1 MFMLNKDLF
10 DDKKDAEIARLKM
23 TIEKFKEYD
32 QKRKQYYNEKMERL
46 GELESLV
53 QEMEDGED
61 MGAKLIRYKN
71 RLSYLEQ
78 LIRAKNIQEDM
89 SLEES
94 KEIIKFNEYKSKNE
108 ELRSRIKSMSDTIS
122 NLAIENVS
130 LKNKINN
137 K

>member
-1 MFMLNKDLF
+1 MLNKDLF